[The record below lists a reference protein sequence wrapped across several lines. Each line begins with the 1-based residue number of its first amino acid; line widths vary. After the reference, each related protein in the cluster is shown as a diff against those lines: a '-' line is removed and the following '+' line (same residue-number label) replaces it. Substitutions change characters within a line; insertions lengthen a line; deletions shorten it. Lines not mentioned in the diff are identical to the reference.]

1 MARKKKRLAER
12 LEAATR
18 SRVEAVAP
26 PSFAPSDDD
35 DLPVELAAFVGAA
48 LIGLLI
54 IMGFA
59 IFYGVGTIE
68 SRLEAQTLGLLR
80 ANGIRDIEVDAD
92 GLGLTLVGTVREERH
107 VALALAIGHSIEG
120 VVDVDVQNVI
130 YVPPRAE
137 IDVEILIQP
146 LVFSWTE
153 AGVAVSGTVSNQA
166 TLEVVIAAARDTW
179 TAVDHS
185 DLVVEPEMNPERDWL
200 PSVLQVV
207 AKAGED
213 LSQGL
218 VIANSESS
226 FVLVNGELETR
237 SEQLAIRREIEGIL
251 SALAF
256 EFTNGLTVKQQPPP
270 PTSPPVLGSGT
281 TAPSTSTT
289 LAPEVID
296 LQETLDDLIEGKV
309 VEFDFASAVITGE
322 GRDLLDEMLDALRKF
337 PEVPV
342 QITGHTDDVGT
353 EESNLLLSRLR
364 AAAVLSYLVDNGEN
378 ASRFLVIGLGET
390 QPIADNAT
398 AGRRAR
404 NRRIDF
410 TALSE

>member
-26 PSFAPSDDD
+26 PSFGPTDDD

-68 SRLEAQTLGLLR
+68 SRLETQTLGLLR

-92 GLGLTLVGTVREERH
+92 GIGLTLVGTVREERH

-120 VVDVDVQNVI
+120 VVDVDAQNVI
-130 YVPPRAE
+130 YVPPPAE
-137 IDVEILIQP
+137 IDVETLIQP

-153 AGVAVSGTVSNQA
+153 AGVAVSGTVSSEA

-185 DLVVEPEMNPERDWL
+185 GLVVEPEMNPERDWL
-200 PSVLQVV
+200 PSVLQAV

-213 LSQGL
+213 LTQGL

-289 LAPEVID
+289 LAPEVIE

-309 VEFDFASAVITGE
+309 VEFGFASTVITEE

-337 PEVPV
+337 PDVPV

-364 AAAVLSYLVDNGEN
+364 AAAVLSYLVDNGEK
-378 ASRFLVIGLGET
+378 ATRFLVIGLGET
-390 QPIADNAT
+390 KPIADNAT
-398 AGRRAR
+398 AGGQAR

>member
-1 MARKKKRLAER
+1 MSNV
-12 LEAATR
+12 TW
-18 SRVEAVAP
+18 P
-26 PSFAPSDDD
+26 F
-35 DLPVELAAFVGAA
+35 
-48 LIGLLI
+48 
-54 IMGFA
+54 
-59 IFYGVGTIE
+59 
-68 SRLEAQTLGLLR
+68 
-80 ANGIRDIEVDAD
+80 
-92 GLGLTLVGTVREERH
+92 
-107 VALALAIGHSIEG
+107 ALAIGHSIEG
-120 VVDVDVQNVI
+120 VVDVDAQNVI
-130 YVPPRAE
+130 YVPPPEA
-137 IDVEILIQP
+137 IDAEILIQP

-153 AGVAVSGTVSNQA
+153 AGVAVSGTVSNEA
-166 TLEVVIAAARDTW
+166 TREVVIAAARGTW

-185 DLVVEPEMNPERDWL
+185 GLVVEPEMNPERDWL
-200 PSVLQVV
+200 PLILQVV

-270 PTSPPVLGSGT
+270 PTSPPVAGSGT

-289 LAPEVID
+289 LAPEVIE
-296 LQETLDDLIEGKV
+296 LQETLDDLIQGKV
-309 VEFDFASAVITGE
+309 VEFDFASAIITEE

-364 AAAVLSYLVDNGEN
+364 AAAVLSYLVDNGES
-378 ASRFLVIGLGET
+378 ASRFLVIGLGES

-398 AGRRAR
+398 AGGRAR
-404 NRRIDF
+404 NRRIEF